1 MGRLHSPQ
9 RVSTFDEVELVA
21 LMTHDPARAEV
32 FIRRTAGGHGVHIA
46 IALEVCVGA
55 DLTEPIEAGR

>member
-1 MGRLHSPQ
+1 M
-9 RVSTFDEVELVA
+9 STFDEVELVA